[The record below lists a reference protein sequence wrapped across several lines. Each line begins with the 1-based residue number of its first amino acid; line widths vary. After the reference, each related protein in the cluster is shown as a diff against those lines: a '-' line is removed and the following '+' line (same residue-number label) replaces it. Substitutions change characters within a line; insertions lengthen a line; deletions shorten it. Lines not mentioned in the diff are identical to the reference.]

1 MKKTKKEKKRLFFIS
16 LILILLVVSMV
27 KSVAHDWTQILDNNN
42 KLQELTK
49 EYNLLL
55 EDEEKKV
62 SELTKLHDDDYL
74 ARYAKEKYMYSA
86 DGETII
92 RIN

>member
-1 MKKTKKEKKRLFFIS
+1 MKKTKKEKKRLVFIS
-16 LILILLVVSMV
+16 LVLILLVASMI
-27 KSVAHDWTQILDNNN
+27 KSVAQDWTQILDNNN
-42 KLQELTK
+42 KLQELTQK
-49 EYNLLL
+49 YNLLL

-62 SELTKLHDDDYL
+62 SELTKLQDDDYL
-74 ARYAKEKYMYSA
+74 ARYAKEKYMYSG